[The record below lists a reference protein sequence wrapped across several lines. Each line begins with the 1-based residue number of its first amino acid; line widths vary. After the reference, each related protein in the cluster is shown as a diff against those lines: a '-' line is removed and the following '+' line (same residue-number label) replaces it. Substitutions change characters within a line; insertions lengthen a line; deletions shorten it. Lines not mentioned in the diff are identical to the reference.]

1 MNLVHCALLM
11 HPTSFDTRPVT
22 PADRAIIVLSL
33 LLPTAVT
40 WLYFVALNDAP
51 AALQRSA
58 YGIGKSIQFALPVVW
73 VCLVQRQ
80 RPNLQLPS
88 SKWLIGGGLFGLAVA
103 AAATALYFGVLK
115 PEGMFDAPAAAVR
128 AKVESFGAASP
139 PMFLL
144 LALFYSTI
152 HSLLEEYYWRWFV
165 FRQLD
170 RWIKLPAAIAISS
183 IAFAAHH
190 VLVLAHYFGGTSP
203 LTWLFTA
210 AVAIGGAIWA
220 WFYRASGSIYA
231 PWLSHAIVDAAIFA
245 VGYDVI
251 T

>member
-1 MNLVHCALLM
+1 
-11 HPTSFDTRPVT
+11 
-22 PADRAIIVLSL
+22 
-33 LLPTAVT
+33 VT
-40 WLYFVALNDAP
+40 WLYFVALHESP
-51 AALQRSA
+51 AGLQQSA
-58 YGIGKSIQFALPVVW
+58 YGIGKAIQFALPMVW

-80 RPNLQLPS
+80 RPRLRQPN
-88 SKWLIGGGLFGLAVA
+88 SKWLIGGALFGLAVA
-103 AAATALYFGVLK
+103 VATAVLYFGALK
-115 PEGMFDAPAAAVR
+115 PRGMFDAPAAAVR

-165 FRQLD
+165 FWQLD
-170 RWIKLPAAIAISS
+170 RWCKLPLAIAISS
-183 IAFAAHH
+183 VAFSAHH
-190 VLVLAHYFGGTSP
+190 VLVLAHYFGCTSP

-210 AVAIGGAIWA
+210 AVAIGGAFWA

-231 PWLSHAIVDAAIFA
+231 PWLSHAIVDATIFA
-245 VGYDVI
+245 IGYDVI